1 MQRKTHFGREF
12 YKTAL
17 VIAIPIV
24 IQNLIS
30 IGLNMAD
37 TIMIGKLGVDELAAV
52 GTANRLYFVFST
64 LCFGVYSGAA
74 VYVSQYWGVR
84 DIPNIRRTFGI
95 DLCLGGGISLLFM
108 TLALALAPQIL
119 FLFTR
124 DANVIELGSGY
135 LRIVSLSYPL
145 TAMSFAVNFN
155 SRAIHNLRV
164 PTLINM
170 MALCINLVLNY
181 GLIYGKLGM
190 PQLGV
195 NGAAI
200 ATLIARL
207 VEFICMFVFIYGVQ
221 DHPLGGRP
229 GELFSF
235 DRKMFGKVLSTA
247 TPVIFSEG
255 AWSLGNTVYYM
266 AYGLL
271 GASAIAVVQV
281 ASTINELFQ
290 TLFFGVGNASAV
302 MIGNELG
309 RRKQELAYD
318 YAKFFLKVTLVLN
331 IIASLGLYLSRGTI
345 IAIYGFDAATNQLLG
360 ATLLVYALYMTP
372 KMFTYVLFCGILR
385 SGGDTKICA
394 ILDTVGVWFIG
405 VPLAFAGVL
414 LFDLSLPQVVAL
426 VFFEEIIKLGI
437 SFLRFRSKKW
447 INTLID

>member
-124 DANVIELGSGY
+124 DANVIGLGSGY

-200 ATLIARL
+200 ATLSPVWWSLSACL
-207 VEFICMFVFIYGVQ
+207 C
-221 DHPLGGRP
+221 
-229 GELFSF
+229 
-235 DRKMFGKVLSTA
+235 LSTECRTIRWAAARESCSPLTARCLVRCFPPPLRSFSPRAPGAWA
-247 TPVIFSEG
+247 TPF
-255 AWSLGNTVYYM
+255 
-266 AYGLL
+266 
-271 GASAIAVVQV
+271 
-281 ASTINELFQ
+281 TIWL
-290 TLFFGVGNASAV
+290 TACWAL
-302 MIGNELG
+302 
-309 RRKQELAYD
+309 RP
-318 YAKFFLKVTLVLN
+318 
-331 IIASLGLYLSRGTI
+331 SR
-345 IAIYGFDAATNQLLG
+345 
-360 ATLLVYALYMTP
+360 
-372 KMFTYVLFCGILR
+372 
-385 SGGDTKICA
+385 
-394 ILDTVGVWFIG
+394 
-405 VPLAFAGVL
+405 
-414 LFDLSLPQVVAL
+414 
-426 VFFEEIIKLGI
+426 
-437 SFLRFRSKKW
+437 
-447 INTLID
+447 